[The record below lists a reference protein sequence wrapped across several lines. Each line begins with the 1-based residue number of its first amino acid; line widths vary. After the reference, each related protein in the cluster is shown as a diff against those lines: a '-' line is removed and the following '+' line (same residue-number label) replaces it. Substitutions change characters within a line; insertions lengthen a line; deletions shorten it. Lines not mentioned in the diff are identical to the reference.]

1 MEIPMPSPIDSL
13 RTQDS
18 QLIEAVRASLM
29 EWQAEGKVGRLW
41 NKDASLWSGQDE
53 AKWLDWLTIV
63 DSQLADDSHLR
74 RIANDVQGGGFQQ
87 VVVLGMGGSSLCPEV
102 LRKTFGVVAGFP
114 ELHVLDSMV
123 PAQVTTLRRKLNL
136 ARTLFIVASKS
147 GSTLEPNA
155 FKQYFYEEVR
165 RTVGDDKVGSHFVA
179 VTDPGT
185 KMNEIAT
192 AGRFRQVFFGRKE
205 IGGRYSALSNF
216 GMIPAAA
223 MGLNVRE
230 FLERTR
236 TMVRACGPETP
247 AAENPGV
254 VLGAII
260 GTAAKRGR
268 DKLTIIASPAI
279 GSLGAWLEQLIAE
292 STGKLGQGIVPV
304 DDERLGSP
312 SVYGGDRLFVY
323 VRLTS
328 NPNSDQD
335 AAVTALERSG
345 QPVVRIDVAQASD
358 LGKELFRW
366 EIATAVAGSILG
378 INPFDQPD
386 VEAAKVAA
394 RSLSDAYETSGV
406 LPEEKFF
413 AAEGDLRLQT
423 DPTNEMQLRKA
434 ARGDEVASILAAHLN
449 RLCLG
454 DYFAINAYVA
464 MNAANQRWLSD
475 IRHAVRDA
483 KRVATTLGF
492 GPRFLHS
499 TGQLHKGGPNSG
511 VFLQITSDDAADLPI
526 PGMKSTFGLV
536 KRFQAQ
542 GDFDVLATRRRR
554 ALRVH
559 LGTDVEAGLA
569 MLRDRVAF
577 ALRN

>member
-1 MEIPMPSPIDSL
+1 MPSLSDML

-18 QLIEAVRASLM
+18 QLLGAVEATLA
-29 EWQAEGKVGRLW
+29 EWQAGGKVRRLW
-41 NKDASLWSGQDE
+41 SKDASLWSGQDE
-53 AKWLDWLTIV
+53 AKWLDWLNV
-63 DSQLADDSHLR
+63 VEAQLADDSHLQR
-74 RIANDVQGGGFQQ
+74 MADDVQGGRFQH

-123 PAQVTTLRRKLNL
+123 PAQVATLRGKLNL

-192 AGRFRQVFFGRKE
+192 AGRFRQIFFGRKE

-223 MGLNVRE
+223 MGLNVRD

-236 TMVRACGPETP
+236 TMVRACGPESP
-247 AAENPGV
+247 ATENPGV
-254 VLGAII
+254 VLGAIV

-268 DKLTIIASPAI
+268 DKLTIVASPAI

-292 STGKLGQGIVPV
+292 STGKLGHGIIPV
-304 DDERLGSP
+304 DDERIASP
-312 SVYGGDRLFVY
+312 NACDTDRLFVY
-323 VRLTS
+323 VRLATS
-328 NPNSDQD
+328 PNVDQD
-335 AAVTALERSG
+335 TAVSALERSG
-345 QPVVRIDVAQASD
+345 QPVLRIDVAHPAD
-358 LGKELFRW
+358 MGKEFFRW

-394 RSLSDAYETSGV
+394 KTLSSAYESSGV
-406 LPEEKFF
+406 LPDEKFF
-413 AAEGDLRLQT
+413 AADDTLRLQT
-423 DPTNEMQLRKA
+423 DPNNEMQLRKS
-434 ARGDEVASILAAHLN
+434 ARGGEVASILAAHLA
-449 RLCLG
+449 RLCPG
-454 DYFAINAYVA
+454 DYFAINAYVE
-464 MNAANQRWLSD
+464 MNEVNHRLLSD

-511 VFLQITSDDAADLPI
+511 VFLQITSDDAADLTI

-542 GDFDVLATRRRR
+542 GDFDVLAQRRRR

-559 LGTDVEAGLA
+559 LGANVEAGLVQ
-569 MLRDRVAF
+569 LRDQIAAIVRG
-577 ALRN
+577 

>member
-1 MEIPMPSPIDSL
+1 MASL
-13 RTQDS
+13 SDTLRMQDS
-18 QLIEAVRASLM
+18 QLIAAVEATLAD
-29 EWQAEGKVGRLW
+29 WQSSGKVRRMW
-41 NKDASLWSGQDE
+41 NKDATVWSGHDE
-53 AKWLDWLTIV
+53 AKWLDWLTVV
-63 DSQLADDSHLR
+63 DAQLADDSHLR
-74 RIANDVQGGGFQQ
+74 RMADDVQGGGFQH

-123 PAQVTTLRRKLNL
+123 PAQVATLRGKLNL
-136 ARTLFIVASKS
+136 TRTLFIVASKS

-155 FKQYFYEEVR
+155 FKQYFYEEVQQ
-165 RTVGDDKVGSHFVA
+165 TVGDDKVGSHFVA

-192 AGRFRQVFFGRKE
+192 AGRFRQIFFGRKE

-223 MGLNVRE
+223 MGLNVCD

-236 TMVRACGPETP
+236 TMVRACGPETL
-247 AAENPGV
+247 AADNPGV

-260 GTAAKRGR
+260 GSAAKRGR
-268 DKLTIIASPAI
+268 DKVTFIASPAI

-292 STGKLGQGIVPV
+292 STGKLGKGIIPV
-304 DDERLGSP
+304 DDERLGQP
-312 SVYGGDRLFVY
+312 DVYGSDRLFVY
-323 VRLTS
+323 VRLAS
-328 NPNSDQD
+328 SPNSEQD
-335 AAVTALERSG
+335 AAVAALERAG
-345 QPVVRIDVAQASD
+345 QPVVRIDIASPAD
-358 LGKELFRW
+358 LGAEFFRW

-394 RSLSDAYETSGV
+394 KALSGAYESSGV
-406 LPEEKFF
+406 LPDEKFF
-413 AAEGDLRLQT
+413 AADGALRLHT
-423 DPTNEMQLRKA
+423 DPSNEMQLRKA
-434 ARGDEVASILAAHLN
+434 ARDGGVASILAAHLA
-449 RLCLG
+449 RLCPG
-454 DYFAINAYVA
+454 DYFAINAYVE
-464 MNAANQRWLSD
+464 MNEANHRLLSD
-475 IRHAVRDA
+475 IRHVVRDT

-542 GDFDVLATRRRR
+542 GDFDVLAQRRRR
-554 ALRVH
+554 ALRLH
-559 LGTDVEAGLA
+559 LGSDVEAGLTK
-569 MLRDRVAF
+569 LRDQILKVVRG
-577 ALRN
+577 